1 MRLFFSEGYHVPLPA
16 NHRFPMGKYPAL
28 RDAMLQSAVC
38 RASDI
43 HEPTAADWSL
53 LARVHT
59 REYLH
64 SLEHGTLSPMAVR
77 RLGLPWSD
85 ALVRRARLA
94 AMGTLLAARAALSD
108 GVAGNLAG
116 GTHHAFADRGEG
128 FCVIND
134 AAIAIR
140 ALQAE
145 NAIRRALVVDLDV
158 HQGNGTAAIFR
169 DDPHVHTFSM
179 HGQKNYPFVKVP
191 STLDVGLPDGAGD
204 DEYLAA
210 LAQHLPAAIAA
221 AKPQLAVYLAG
232 VDVVQG
238 DRFGRLALTHDGLIA
253 RERFVF
259 STLSGAGVPTAI
271 VLAGGYAASAQKTAL
286 LHLETFRAAKAIY
299 D

>member
-1 MRLFFSEGYHVPLPA
+1 MRLYFSDGYHVPLPA

-53 LARVHT
+53 LARAHKP
-59 REYLH
+59 EYLRA
-64 SLEHGTLSPMAVR
+64 LEHGTLSPMAVR
-77 RLGLPWSD
+77 RLGLPWSE

-94 AMGTLLAARAALSD
+94 SMGTLLAARAALAD
-108 GVAGNLAG
+108 GIAGNLAG

-128 FCVIND
+128 FCVVND

-140 ALQAE
+140 ALKAE
-145 NAIRRALVVDLDV
+145 HAIRRALVVDLDV

-169 DDPHVHTFSM
+169 DDPDVFTFSM

-204 DEYLAA
+204 DAYLAA
-210 LAQHLPAAIAA
+210 LAQHLPAVIAA
-221 AKPQLAVYLAG
+221 AQPQLAIYLAG
-232 VDVVQG
+232 VDVVKG
-238 DRFGRLALTHDGLIA
+238 DRFGRLALTRNGLIE
-253 RERFVF
+253 RERFTL
-259 STLSGAGVPTAI
+259 STLSGASVPTAI
-271 VLAGGYAASAQKTAL
+271 VLAGGYAASAEDTAL
-286 LHLETFRAAKAIY
+286 LHLETFRAATAVHG
-299 D
+299 